1 MHFKPAVMMFYFV
14 GKMERKTTKVQKMTV
29 MYWKSGLE
37 LYIFT
42 WNRLE
47 APDTKHQTQQSVLN
61 TLYTESPSLEVLMMI
76 VFIVY

>member
-1 MHFKPAVMMFYFV
+1 MFYFV

-42 WNRLE
+42 WNRLR

-61 TLYTESPSLEVLMMI
+61 TLYTESPSLELLMMI
-76 VFIVY
+76 VLIMY

>member
-1 MHFKPAVMMFYFV
+1 MFYFV

-42 WNRLE
+42 WNRLK

-61 TLYTESPSLEVLMMI
+61 TLYTESPSLELLMMI
-76 VFIVY
+76 VLIMY

>member
-1 MHFKPAVMMFYFV
+1 
-14 GKMERKTTKVQKMTV
+14 MERKTTKVQKMTV

-42 WNRLE
+42 WNRLK

-61 TLYTESPSLEVLMMI
+61 LLYSENPSMEVLMMI
-76 VFIVY
+76 VLIMY

>member
-37 LYIFT
+37 LHIFT
-42 WNRLE
+42 RNRLK

-61 TLYTESPSLEVLMMI
+61 TLYTESPLEVLIMLIM
-76 VFIVY
+76 Y